1 MAEKKLKNGTVFRQ
15 QKLSNILSNP
25 ISLEK
30 DSRKSGL
37 IGWTGLIAII
47 VLYDV
52 YAIRTKKIETLTRS
66 FWRHTEQAIGK
77 SIFIGAWL
85 GLTFHL
91 LLEKMIRKKYLNKIG
106 EF

>member
-1 MAEKKLKNGTVFRQ
+1 MAEKKSKNGMVFRQ
-15 QKLSNILSNP
+15 QKLSDILFNP

-37 IGWTGLIAII
+37 IGWVGLIAII

-52 YAIRTKKIETLTRS
+52 YAIKTKRIETLTRS
-66 FWRHTEQAIGK
+66 FWRHTEQTIGK

-91 LLEKMIRKKYLNKIG
+91 LLEKMIRKKYLSKIG